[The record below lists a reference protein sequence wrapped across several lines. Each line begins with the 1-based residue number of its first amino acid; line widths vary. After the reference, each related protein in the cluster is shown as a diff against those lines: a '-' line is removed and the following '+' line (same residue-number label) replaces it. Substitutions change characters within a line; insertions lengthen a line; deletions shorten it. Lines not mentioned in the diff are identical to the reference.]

1 MIHDQSST
9 GSTLFIEPMAIV
21 KLNNEIRDLELKEAA
36 EIEKI
41 LAAFKRT
48 YRPASGR
55 DSVWSV
61 WKIWWSW
68 TLFLPVL
75 LLPSSEIPARLFF
88 NTKGWINTRKGRH
101 P

>member
-36 EIEKI
+36 EDRKDFGS
-41 LAAFKRT
+41 FKRT

-55 DSVWSV
+55 DSV
-61 WKIWWSW
+61 
-68 TLFLPVL
+68 
-75 LLPSSEIPARLFF
+75 
-88 NTKGWINTRKGRH
+88 
-101 P
+101 